1 MARYSPSIQN
11 LITQLSSLP
20 GIGGK
25 SAQRL
30 AFHVLAMD
38 DKDAEALTSAIM
50 SARASTK
57 RCTCCQNF
65 TDSDPCPICSD
76 HLRDKTTVLVVESP
90 RDVSTF
96 ERAHE
101 YKGLYHVLH
110 GVFNPMKSTSIS
122 DTTIPDLIKRLA
134 DHPEITEVIVATNQT
149 AEGNATALYLSRMLG
164 PSGIRVSRLASG
176 LPMGSDIEYA
186 DDLTLLSALKG
197 RVMLTGDNNE
207 A

>member
-1 MARYSPSIQN
+1 MICVVAEPKDVI
-11 LITQLSSLP
+11 
-20 GIGGK
+20 
-25 SAQRL
+25 
-30 AFHVLAMD
+30 AM
-38 DKDAEALTSAIM
+38 
-50 SARASTK
+50 
-57 RCTCCQNF
+57 
-65 TDSDPCPICSD
+65 
-76 HLRDKTTVLVVESP
+76 
-90 RDVSTF
+90 
-96 ERAHE
+96 ERSRE
-101 YKGLYHVLH
+101 FRGVYHVLH

>member
-11 LITQLSSLP
+11 LIAQLSSLP

-30 AFHVLAMD
+30 AFYILSMD
-38 DKDAEALTSAIM
+38 DKDAEALTSAIHA
-50 SARASTK
+50 ARQSTK

-76 HLRDKTTVLVVESP
+76 PLRDKTTVLVVESP

-110 GVFNPMKSTSIS
+110 GVFNPMKSMSIS

-134 DHPEITEVIVATNQT
+134 DHPEITEVIAATNQT
-149 AEGNATALYLSRMLG
+149 AEGK
-164 PSGIRVSRLASG
+164 LAS
-176 LPMGSDIEYA
+176 A
-186 DDLTLLSALKG
+186 
-197 RVMLTGDNNE
+197 RVRAKE
-207 A
+207 AGGETRRTRTESGYKAFSRASQPWMAKPQP

>member
-11 LITQLSSLP
+11 LIAQLSSLP

-30 AFHVLAMD
+30 AFHILAMD
-38 DKDAEALTSAIM
+38 DKDAEALTSSIM
-50 SARASTK
+50 AARQST
-57 RCTCCQNF
+57 
-65 TDSDPCPICSD
+65 ICSD
-76 HLRDKTTVLVVESP
+76 PLRDKTTILVVESP

-110 GVFNPMKSTSIS
+110 GVFNPMKSMSIS

-134 DHPEITEVIVATNQT
+134 DHPEVSEVIVATNQT
-149 AEGNATALYLSRMLG
+149 AEGNATALYLSRMVG
-164 PSGIRVSRLASG
+164 PSGIKVSRLASG

-197 RVMLTGDNNE
+197 RVMLSGDTNE

>member
-11 LITQLSSLP
+11 LIAQLSSLP
-20 GIGGK
+20 GVGGK

-30 AFHVLAMD
+30 AFYILAMD
-38 DKDAEALTSAIM
+38 DKEAESLTSAITA
-50 SARASTK
+50 ARQSTK

-76 HLRDKTTVLVVESP
+76 PLRDKTTVLVVESP

-110 GVFNPMKSTSIS
+110 GVFNPMKAMSIS

-134 DHPEITEVIVATNQT
+134 DHPEINEVIVATNQT

-164 PSGIRVSRLASG
+164 PSGIKVSRLASG

-186 DDLTLLSALKG
+186 DDLTLLSALNG
-197 RVMLTGDNNE
+197 RVTLTGDKNE
-207 A
+207 T

>member
-30 AFHVLAMD
+30 AFHVLAME
-38 DKDAEALTSAIM
+38 DKDADALISSITA
-50 SARASTK
+50 ARQSTK
-57 RCTCCQNF
+57 RCSCCQNF

-76 HLRDKTTVLVVESP
+76 ALRDLTTVLVVESP

-110 GVFNPMKSTSIS
+110 GVFNPMKSTSIT
-122 DTTIPDLIKRLA
+122 DTTIPDLIKRLQ

-149 AEGNATALYLSRMLG
+149 AEGSATGLYLSRMLG
-164 PSGIRVSRLASG
+164 PSGIKVSRLASG
-176 LPMGSDIEYA
+176 LPMGADIEYA

-197 RVMLTGDNNE
+197 RVLLTGENNE

>member
-1 MARYSPSIQN
+1 MANNIPSLDR
-11 LITQLSSLP
+11 LIDSFASLP
-20 GIGGK
+20 GVGRK
-25 SAQRL
+25 SASRF
-30 AFHVLAMD
+30 AYHVLDMNEEDVIAFSEAL
-38 DKDAEALTSAIM
+38 AEA
-50 SARASTK
+50 K
-57 RCTCCQNF
+57 RNIHQCPICHNL
-65 TDSDPCPICSD
+65 TDSDKCSICD
-76 HLRDKTTVLVVESP
+76 DDRRDRSVICVVESA
-90 RDVSTF
+90 RDVNSI
-96 ERAHE
+96 ERTHE

-110 GVFNPMKSTSIS
+110 GVFNPMKSMSIS
-122 DTTIPDLIKRLA
+122 DTTIPDLLKRLA

-164 PSGIRVSRLASG
+164 PSGIKVSRLASG